1 MTFGKSFA
9 VVCQIIAKQG
19 MRTEKESNLELSIY
33 YNEVKTTIKLQLK
46 WSYIS
51 KTFTNQK
58 WSVYVNVGV
67 WLSYQIQLQNEVDP
81 IMLL

>member
-1 MTFGKSFA
+1 M
-9 VVCQIIAKQG
+9 V
-19 MRTEKESNLELSIY
+19 
-33 YNEVKTTIKLQLK
+33 
-46 WSYIS
+46 

-58 WSVYVNVGV
+58 WSVYVIVGV

>member
-1 MTFGKSFA
+1 
-9 VVCQIIAKQG
+9 

-33 YNEVKTTIKLQLK
+33 HNEVKTTIKLQLK

>member
-1 MTFGKSFA
+1 
-9 VVCQIIAKQG
+9 